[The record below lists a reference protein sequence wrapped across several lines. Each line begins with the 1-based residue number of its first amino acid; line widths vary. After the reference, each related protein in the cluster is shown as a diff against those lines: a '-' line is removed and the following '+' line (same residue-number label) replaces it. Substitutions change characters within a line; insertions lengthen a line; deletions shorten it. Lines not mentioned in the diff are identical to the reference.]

1 MLFCLLV
8 IIMSFFLFVIVV
20 ILSIIII
27 YLLDEQHSL
36 EIPMDIMEA
45 FENVRNISSNAY
57 DEIDLISDDY
67 LKNVRNE
74 IDKKKN

>member
-1 MLFCLLV
+1 M
-8 IIMSFFLFVIVV
+8 MSLFLFVIVV